1 MKTKN
6 LILGCALLFGALQTQ
21 NIVAQDNLKDLV
33 VVDGNYVFYY
43 EDNMDASFYK
53 AMADF
58 LNFDRKAASEE
69 IAKAEGYVWYFENA
83 SPEKDKPALRK
94 VAMDLYKLSKKLE
107 KDTIVYFSDLQKGF
121 TETHHAL
128 ASYHYG
134 RATELWAKKETQK
147 AGQEMELAAKHM
159 AHAASWTG
167 NEIAEGSRE
176 TWKATRTAARGMA
189 YGTAVSVEATGKALA
204 YLGEELKK
212 LGEKM
217 KPTPKATA
225 TKK

>member
-1 MKTKN
+1 MKTK
-6 LILGCALLFGALQTQ
+6 ILVQKS
-21 NIVAQDNLKDLV
+21 IAQDNLKDLV
-33 VVDGNYVFYY
+33 SIDGNYVFYY

-58 LNFDRKAASEE
+58 LNFDRKGASEE
-69 IAKAEGYVWYFENA
+69 IARAEGYVWYFENA

-94 VAMDLYKLSKKLE
+94 VAMDLHKLSKKLA
-107 KDTIVYFSDLQKGF
+107 KDTVIYLTDLQHGF

-134 RATELWAKKETQK
+134 LAIELWAKKETQK

-159 AHAASWTG
+159 GHAVAWTG

-176 TWKATRTAARGMA
+176 TWKATRIAARGMA
-189 YGTAVSVEATGKALA
+189 YGTEVSVEATGKALI

-212 LGEKM
+212 LGNKM
-217 KPTPKATA
+217 EPPLKNSTSTI
-225 TKK
+225 KK